1 MILAIAIGFV
11 GWIRPG
17 NLQPVVG
24 VGCLWLV
31 LMLAIEID
39 FGRFV
44 MRYFWERIGSDD
56 NLLRGGLLPLGM
68 LVLMVAPLLATKV
81 RRLP

>member
-1 MILAIAIGFV
+1 M
-11 GWIRPG
+11 
-17 NLQPVVG
+17 VG

-31 LMLAIEID
+31 LMLAFEIG

-44 MRYFWERIGSDD
+44 MRDFWERIGSDD

-68 LVLMVAPLLATKV
+68 LVLTVAPRLATKV